1 MNMKTAQT
9 IILLLFF
16 VGFLLMPLS
25 VFAQPTEGNQSI
37 DTLPEVT
44 LPPPPE
50 LFGTTPQTEE
60 DGTIVIPMD
69 QIQQPEKS
77 DIESTTTEGFKDM
90 GDIDLDSIK
99 PPPIPKELLE
109 PETPPTTKPE
119 IDINE
124 PAQPM
129 ELPKAEEKPWF
140 ISWWFVTLLILF
152 IGGIVIFLY
161 NSTSSGGKKDNHFL
175 SRNQKK

>member
-1 MNMKTAQT
+1 MKTTQT

-16 VGFLLMPLS
+16 VGFLMMPFS
-25 VFAQPTEGNQSI
+25 VSAQPTEDAKSI

-50 LFGTTPQTEE
+50 LFGTTPQTAE

-77 DIESTTTEGFKDM
+77 DIGSVGSDEFTDPGE
-90 GDIDLDSIK
+90 IDLESIK
-99 PPPIPKELLE
+99 PPPVPKELLE
-109 PETPPTTKPE
+109 PEAPPTIQPE

-124 PAQPM
+124 PAKPM
-129 ELPKAEEKPWF
+129 ELPKAEDKPWF

-161 NSTSSGGKKDNHFL
+161 NSTASGGKKDNLFL
-175 SRNQKK
+175 SHKRKK